1 MVCFNQCMVRDMI
14 TKSSD
19 DIWGEHAIGRKA
31 KALFITRR
39 APPHLIGKPIDR
51 SGLAPPI
58 WQLTGNPFIR
68 TPFLGQ
74 PPLHSRI
81 TSQCFQGKVVAQ
93 STVKS
98 SLALSHRQKPQNIS
112 HFQFI
117 ISVILDEILSFASL
131 CCCKINQRIIEAA
144 FYQSQSLISCFLKRF
159 PPLMLMHLKRQM

>member
-1 MVCFNQCMVRDMI
+1 MCKEYITHLSDPHTSNTWYASINAWFVIWCDMI

-117 ISVILDEILSFASL
+117 ISVILEKSANLTVFI
-131 CCCKINQRIIEAA
+131 K
-144 FYQSQSLISCFLKRF
+144 K
-159 PPLMLMHLKRQM
+159 